1 MFLQLHDGPE
11 LPYGIQKYPY
21 PKYTGKMM
29 PVSTAEN
36 PYAAG
41 APVMKLS
48 PYAVLNGCDPAQVY
62 AQFVP
67 QDAGAWKVQMNQ
79 IDQGAKLW
87 KDYQSIRAAAGTGSA
102 PIYDAAGNITGYKQ
116 ASKVEEALAWYE
128 LGKKVGRLFKGS
140 IDAGEA
146 RRLRNNAQE
155 LWDQNKW
162 GLQNLCGQS
171 MSQLQLNAE
180 NCYNS
185 LQWWLADASKYGNKQ
200 SGPARV
206 ANRAVVIRQNAL
218 LLLVKQIEEKGGKF
232 TPGQKDGAPISA
244 AAILAALGALAFLR
258 F

>member
-11 LPYGIQKYPY
+11 MPYGFKKYPF
-21 PKYTGKMM
+21 PKYTGKLM

-36 PYAAG
+36 PYAPG

-62 AQFVP
+62 ADFVKP
-67 QDAGAWKVQMNQ
+67 NAAGWKVTVNQ
-79 IDQGAKLW
+79 IEQGAKIW
-87 KDYQSIRAAAGTGSA
+87 SDYQSIRAAAGTGSA
-102 PIYDAAGNITGYKQ
+102 PVYDAQGNITGYKQ
-116 ASKVEEALAWYE
+116 ATKVEEALEWWK
-128 LGKKVGRLFKGS
+128 LGVRLGRLLKGS

-146 RRLRNNAQE
+146 RRLTQDAQE

-162 GLQNLCGQS
+162 GLQNLCNQS
-171 MSQLQLNAE
+171 LSQLQISAD

-185 LQWWLADASKYGNKQ
+185 LQWWIADQSKPGRSRGQK
-200 SGPARV
+200 RV
-206 ANRAVVIRQNAL
+206 ANRAVLLRQNAL
-218 LLLVKQIEEKGGKF
+218 LLIVKQIEEKGAVF
-232 TPGQKDGAPISA
+232 TPGQKGAAPVNT